1 LRWTKLIISSLA
13 FVFLACELPDPEAI
27 YDNPL
32 DGGNTFPSAL
42 VFVPEQSTTNLG
54 GSVAVEVYAFEV
66 TGVAGIHAQIQYD
79 NTKLGVSTVSPG
91 TFFSDAQAP
100 GFVWEADNGILDIYT
115 FYMGSDG
122 AKDGTGPIAT
132 VVFTTS
138 LPGNTNIEFTAQS
151 ELRDSTDGLIQLNE
165 LGTGTVSAQ

>member
-1 LRWTKLIISSLA
+1 MRWTKLIISSLA

-32 DGGNTFPSAL
+32 DRDNTFPSAL
-42 VFVPEQSTTNLG
+42 VFVPGQSVTNLG
-54 GSVAVEVYAFEV
+54 ANVAVEVYAFEV

-79 NTKLGVSTVSPG
+79 NTKLGISTVSPG
-91 TFFSDAQAP
+91 TFFSDAQSP

-122 AKDGTGPIAT
+122 AKDGTGPVAT

>member
-1 LRWTKLIISSLA
+1 MRWTKLIISSLA

-32 DGGNTFPSAL
+32 DRDNTSPSAL
-42 VFVPEQSTTNLG
+42 VFVPGQSVTNLG
-54 GSVAVEVYAFEV
+54 ASVAVEVYAFEV

-79 NTKLGVSTVSPG
+79 NTKLGISNVTPG
-91 TFFSDAQAP
+91 SFFSDAQPP

>member
-1 LRWTKLIISSLA
+1 MRWTKLIISSLA